1 MTTKK
6 STTSNVEKKKIT
18 CNICGKEQAPV
29 NYYVS
34 DREEYSSIGKAP
46 YCKKCLQAMI
56 IDTNIGN
63 ITIDKFK
70 SALKILDLPFVNSLY
85 VEVMNNENTNNANML
100 GRYIKQ
106 IGLKPDI
113 KSATYADSIMFE
125 IRDEQIKNSKVEEVK
140 KEEVTEEM
148 KRFWGRGLE
157 NQDYLDLQEM
167 FDNFTRNEEGMD
179 FKKESDYKDLC
190 IYQLQKSKMQFDFE
204 SIPKVEKL
212 QKMIDTLSDNLG
224 IQAIQKQQEFDNN
237 KFVLGLVTRY
247 YEDIKKDY
255 IRRWVEDLGHIDPLM
270 DIIQTDYI
278 GGLGAAIGVNN
289 PLVVEAK
296 KRMEEYS
303 VKLEEYFDE
312 YEEEQNSDGE

>member
-1 MTTKK
+1 MATKT
-6 STTSNVEKKKIT
+6 STSNVEKKKIT

-46 YCKKCLQAMI
+46 YCKKCLQVMI
-56 IDTNIGN
+56 IDTNIGK
-63 ITIDKFK
+63 ITVDKFK

-303 VKLEEYFDE
+303 VKLEEYFNE

>member
-1 MTTKK
+1 MATKT
-6 STTSNVEKKKIT
+6 STSKVGKKKLV
-18 CNICGKEQAPV
+18 CNICGKEQSLI
-29 NYYVS
+29 NYYNS
-34 DREEYSSIGKAP
+34 YREEYSSIGKAP
-46 YCKKCLQAMI
+46 YCKKCLQTMI
-56 IDTNIGN
+56 IDTNTEK
-63 ITIDKFK
+63 ITIEKLK
-70 SALKILDLPFVNSLY
+70 SVLKILDLPFVNSLY
-85 VEVMNNENTNNANML
+85 VEVMSNEKTNNSNML

-106 IGLKPDI
+106 IGLKPEI
-113 KSATYADSIMFE
+113 KTSTYADSVIFE
-125 IRDEQIKNSKVEEVK
+125 IREEQIKNSKIEEI
-140 KEEVTEEM
+140 KEKEVTEEI

-167 FDNFTRNEEGMD
+167 FENFTKSEEHMD

-190 IYQLQKSKMQFDFE
+190 IYQLQKSKMQFDFD

-255 IRRWVEDLGHIDPLM
+255 IRRWVEDLGNIDPLM

-278 GGLGAAIGVNN
+278 GGLGSALGINN
-289 PLVVEAK
+289 PLVLEAK
-296 KRMEEYS
+296 ERINKYS
-303 VKLEEYFDE
+303 VKLEEYFEE
-312 YEEEQNSDGE
+312 YKEKEVISGD

>member
-1 MTTKK
+1 MATKT
-6 STTSNVEKKKIT
+6 STSKVGKKKIT
-18 CNICGKEQAPV
+18 CNICGKEQALGK
-29 NYYVS
+29 YYVS
-34 DREEYSSIGKAP
+34 DREEYSDIGKAP
-46 YCKKCLQAMI
+46 YCKKCLQSMI
-56 IDTNIGN
+56 IDTNTGK
-63 ITIDKFK
+63 ITVDKFK

-85 VEVMNNENTNNANML
+85 VEVMSNDNTNNANML

-125 IRDEQIKNSKVEEVK
+125 IRDEQIKNSKVEEIK

-296 KRMEEYS
+296 KRMETYS